1 MNTKLVAGILIAAML
16 ATSIGVASAGYG
28 QENGSRY
35 MDANGD
41 GVCDNIGMYGRD
53 SDGDGTQ
60 NGKDIDFVQ
69 QLRDGSGKH
78 QHGNGR
84 GR

>member
-41 GVCDNIGMYGRD
+41 GGCDNIGMYGRD
-53 SDGDGTQ
+53 RDGDGTQ
-60 NGKDIDFVQ
+60 NGKDVDFVQ
-69 QLRDGSGKH
+69 QPRDGSGKH